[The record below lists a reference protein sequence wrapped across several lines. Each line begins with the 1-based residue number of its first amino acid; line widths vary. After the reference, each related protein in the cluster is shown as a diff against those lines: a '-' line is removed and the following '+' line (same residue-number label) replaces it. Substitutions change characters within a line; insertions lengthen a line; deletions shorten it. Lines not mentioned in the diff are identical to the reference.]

1 MPPITLVTA
10 SGIMTRR
17 ETSRCLRY
25 APPLAVVPTQSATV
39 LVALAAMGATPLNIK
54 AGKAT
59 KLPPPATAFSAP
71 PRAPAKNRKIAV
83 CRPKYKMYH
92 GRGCE

>member
-1 MPPITLVTA
+1 M
-10 SGIMTRR
+10 
-17 ETSRCLRY
+17 
-25 APPLAVVPTQSATV
+25 
-39 LVALAAMGATPLNIK
+39 
-54 AGKAT
+54 